1 MTKLKLLD
9 SFLQETFKIYF
20 SKPWHAFVCINL
32 LLQIRVFWASQGLIT
47 KTDTKTGKTKFNE

>member
-32 LLQIRVFWASQGLIT
+32 LLQIRVFWTRIDQRTL
-47 KTDTKTGKTKFNE
+47 KQLKLNLMNEN